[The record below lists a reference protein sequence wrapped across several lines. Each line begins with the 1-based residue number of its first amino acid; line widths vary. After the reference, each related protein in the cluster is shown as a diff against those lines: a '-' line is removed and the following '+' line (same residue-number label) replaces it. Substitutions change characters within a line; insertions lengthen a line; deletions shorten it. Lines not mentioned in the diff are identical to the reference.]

1 MRTERQNSSAPSD
14 GAIKDSLNI
23 GGQPFRVLIIEDDVE
38 LARLTAEY
46 LQNRGLRVD
55 VEHRGD
61 RALARIENEQPQVIV
76 LDVMLPGMDGFEI
89 CRRLRSRGSD
99 VPIIMLTARDEDI
112 DQVLGLEIGADDYLA
127 KPVQPRVLLAHIKAI
142 LRRSTTNAQPDSDTS
157 SLQFGRLRISK
168 VSRDVK
174 IGSDTID
181 LTTAEFDLL
190 WLLAS
195 NAGRVLPR
203 NEILKAL
210 RGLDYDGVD
219 RSIDS
224 RISRLRRKL
233 GDGATA
239 SAHVKTVR
247 PHGYLFSPADW

>member
-1 MRTERQNSSAPSD
+1 
-14 GAIKDSLNI
+14 
-23 GGQPFRVLIIEDDVE
+23 LIIEDDVE
-38 LARLTAEY
+38 LACLTAEY
-46 LQNRGLRVD
+46 LQKNGLRVEI
-55 VEHRGD
+55 EHRGD
-61 RALARIENEQPQVIV
+61 RALARIESDKPRVVV

-89 CRRLRSRGSD
+89 CRALRTQGSD

-112 DQVLGLEIGADDYLA
+112 DQVLGLEMGADDYLA

-142 LRRSTTNAQPDSDTS
+142 LRRSGSQDKPQQDSS
-157 SLQFGRLRISK
+157 SLQFGQLRISK
-168 VSRDVK
+168 ISRDVQ
-174 IGSDTID
+174 IGAEGVD

-210 RGLDYDGVD
+210 RGLEYDGVD

-233 GDGATA
+233 GDDAVA
-239 SAHVKTVR
+239 AAHIKTVR
-247 PHGYLFSPADW
+247 PHGYLFSPAAW